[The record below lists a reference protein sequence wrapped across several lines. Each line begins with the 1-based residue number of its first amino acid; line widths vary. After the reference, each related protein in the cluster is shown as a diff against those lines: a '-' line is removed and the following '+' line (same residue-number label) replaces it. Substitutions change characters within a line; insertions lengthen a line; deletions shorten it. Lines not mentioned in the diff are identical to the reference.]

1 MCELSGVRIAPKEI
15 HGIAGCTFWGERF
28 YLTIGSAL
36 TGKGELTMPNREKIL
51 KGLECCLGS
60 NDCDIEPEENC
71 PYKGQCLCAMALHY
85 DILTLLKEQKPV
97 KPIITP
103 WMTDDDDEPIVLK
116 KECGKC
122 GWQFFTEK
130 PKYCEECGTPIDWT
144 TS

>member
-1 MCELSGVRIAPKEI
+1 MCGLSGVRIAPKEI

-85 DILTLLKEQKPV
+85 DILTLLKEQESKWASSPH
-97 KPIITP
+97 KK
-103 WMTDDDDEPIVLK
+103 DRFCERCGHDEPYKNAEEETKIFNYCPH
-116 KECGKC
+116 CGARM
-122 GWQFFTEK
+122 TN
-130 PKYCEECGTPIDWT
+130 
-144 TS
+144 